1 MPSRYQSR
9 TADLSVAL
17 EQQTATAE
25 LLKVISRSTF
35 DLQTVLHTLVELAT
49 RLCEADHSWLFLREG
64 DHFRWVAGFGH
75 ATDVQERLRKFFQ
88 PLEVPIDRGS
98 ITGRAALE
106 AKVVHVPDLLA
117 DPAYT
122 WGEAQKIGG
131 YRAALG
137 VPLLREGSVIGVIFV
152 GKVVAQAFTATQID
166 LVTTFADQAVI
177 AIENVRL
184 FEEVQARTAELS
196 ESLEY
201 QTATSEVLNVI
212 SRAPSQLQPVFEAI
226 VETAGRLCEAE
237 YALVYRLQDGK
248 YQVAASNNAEAELVR
263 YAREHP
269 LAPGRESLIGRTAL
283 EGRTVHIPDC
293 LTDPEYKVLE
303 YQKVGKYRTNLGIP
317 LVRDGVTIGVIG
329 LMRSVVKPFT
339 SKQVELVETFADQA
353 VIAIENV
360 RLFDEVQ
367 ARTGELSRSVS
378 ELQALGEVSHAVNS
392 TLDLET
398 VLSTIVAKAVQ
409 LSATDAGAIYV
420 FSNLRQK
427 FRLRATYRMSEELIE
442 AIGQQSIGLG
452 ESYIGGA
459 TQRREAL
466 QVPDLADEPPSS
478 VRDIILHSGYRG
490 LLVVP
495 LLRPNRIVGALVVR
509 RKEPG
514 LFPNSTIDLLQ
525 TFAAQS
531 VLAIQNARL
540 FADVDART
548 RELAKSLDDLRAA
561 QERLVQTEK
570 LASLGQ
576 LTAGI
581 AHEIKNPL
589 NFVNNFAALSIEL
602 VEELKAAMASPR
614 PSGPE
619 EGAELMELLSGNLE
633 KIVQHGKRADSIVKN
648 MLLHSRTGAGER
660 RAADINALVEESL
673 NLAYHGARAD
683 KPGFNIIIERSFD
696 PSAGEVDLLPQEITR
711 VFLNLISNGFYATAK
726 RKEGADSAYEP
737 TLLATTRRLAEA
749 VEIRIRDNGTGM
761 PPDVKEKMFN
771 PFFTTKQPRCAGID
785 QR

>member
-1 MPSRYQSR
+1 MSRLCLSSADGDLMFFFFSSR
-9 TADLSVAL
+9 
-17 EQQTATAE
+17 
-25 LLKVISRSTF
+25 RR
-35 DLQTVLHTLVELAT
+35 HT
-49 RLCEADHSWLFLREG
+49 RLVSDWSS
-64 DHFRWVAGFGH
+64 
-75 ATDVQERLRKFFQ
+75 DVCSS
-88 PLEVPIDRGS
+88 D
-98 ITGRAALE
+98 
-106 AKVVHVPDLLA
+106 
-117 DPAYT
+117 
-122 WGEAQKIGG
+122 
-131 YRAALG
+131 
-137 VPLLREGSVIGVIFV
+137 
-152 GKVVAQAFTATQID
+152 
-166 LVTTFADQAVI
+166 
-177 AIENVRL
+177 
-184 FEEVQARTAELS
+184 
-196 ESLEY
+196 
-201 QTATSEVLNVI
+201 
-212 SRAPSQLQPVFEAI
+212 I
-226 VETAGRLCEAE
+226 VETAGRLCEAD

-248 YQVAASNNAEAELVR
+248 YRVAASNNAEAEFIR

-269 LAPGRESLIGRTAL
+269 LLPGRGSLIGRTAL
-283 EGRTVHIPDC
+283 EGRTVHMPDC

-378 ELQALGEVSHAVNS
+378 ELRALGEVSHAVNS

-409 LSATDAGAIYV
+409 LSTTDAGAIYV
-420 FSNLRQK
+420 FSKLRQK
-427 FRLRATYRMSEELIE
+427 FRLRATYGMSAELIE

-478 VRDIILHSGYRG
+478 VRDIILHAGYRG

-509 RKEPG
+509 RQEPG

-540 FADVDART
+540 FEDVEART
-548 RELAKSLDDLRAA
+548 RELANSLEELRAA
-561 QERLVQTEK
+561 QDRLVQTEK

-589 NFVNNFAALSIEL
+589 NFVNNFAALSLEL
-602 VEELKAAMASPR
+602 VDELRDVLQSVSLTEHNK
-614 PSGPE
+614 E
-619 EGAELMELLSGNLE
+619 QIAEVTGLLCSNLD
-633 KIVQHGKRADSIVKN
+633 KVVQHGTRADSIVKN
-648 MLLHSRTGAGER
+648 MLLHSRAGSGEHR
-660 RAADINALVEESL
+660 LVDINNIIEESL
-673 NLAYHGARAD
+673 NLAYHGARAE
-683 KPGFNIIIERSFD
+683 KQGFNITLARS
-696 PSAGEVDLLPQEITR
+696 
-711 VFLNLISNGFYATAK
+711 ISS
-726 RKEGADSAYEP
+726 R
-737 TLLATTRRLAEA
+737 RRLPACFSISYRT
-749 VEIRIRDNGTGM
+749 VFMRL
-761 PPDVKEKMFN
+761 
-771 PFFTTKQPRCAGID
+771 
-785 QR
+785 

>member
-1 MPSRYQSR
+1 MDQ
-9 TADLSVAL
+9 
-17 EQQTATAE
+17 
-25 LLKVISRSTF
+25 
-35 DLQTVLHTLVELAT
+35 
-49 RLCEADHSWLFLREG
+49 
-64 DHFRWVAGFGH
+64 GH
-75 ATDVQERLRKFFQ
+75 KL
-88 PLEVPIDRGS
+88 
-98 ITGRAALE
+98 
-106 AKVVHVPDLLA
+106 
-117 DPAYT
+117 
-122 WGEAQKIGG
+122 GG

-137 VPLLREGSVIGVIFV
+137 VPLLRQGIPIGVITLTHPTLRT
-152 GKVVAQAFTATQID
+152 FTEKQIA
-166 LVTTFADQAVI
+166 LVETFADQAVI
-177 AIENVRL
+177 AIENARL
-184 FEEVQARTAELS
+184 FAEVQARTKELS

-212 SRAPSQLQPVFEAI
+212 GRAPSQLQPVFEAI

-248 YQVAASNNAEAELVR
+248 YQVAASNNAEAELIR

-303 YQKVGKYRTNLGIP
+303 YQKIGKYRTNLGIP

-427 FRLRATYRMSEELIE
+427 FRLRATYGMSEELIE

-478 VRDIILHSGYRG
+478 VRDIILHAGYRG

-495 LLRPNRIVGALVVR
+495 LLRPDRIVGALVVR

-540 FADVDART
+540 FEDVGGPYTRT
-548 RELAKSLDDLRAA
+548 GELA
-561 QERLVQTEK
+561 
-570 LASLGQ
+570 
-576 LTAGI
+576 
-581 AHEIKNPL
+581 
-589 NFVNNFAALSIEL
+589 
-602 VEELKAAMASPR
+602 
-614 PSGPE
+614 
-619 EGAELMELLSGNLE
+619 
-633 KIVQHGKRADSIVKN
+633 
-648 MLLHSRTGAGER
+648 R
-660 RAADINALVEESL
+660 RAQSRPGSTGSDREACV
-673 NLAYHGARAD
+673 AR
-683 KPGFNIIIERSFD
+683 S
-696 PSAGEVDLLPQEITR
+696 VD
-711 VFLNLISNGFYATAK
+711 
-726 RKEGADSAYEP
+726 
-737 TLLATTRRLAEA
+737 RRHRA
-749 VEIRIRDNGTGM
+749 
-761 PPDVKEKMFN
+761 
-771 PFFTTKQPRCAGID
+771 
-785 QR
+785 